1 MAAATATTTMARMMA
16 MNLPLLHAPAAR
28 LDPRRVRASA
38 GYSIGVGPVVAHQVS
53 AVGPLR
59 TTQVIGRSRYSEP
72 PERLRLGLEP
82 ERSADAVER
91 TILPGRSVVA
101 EAMFLSV
108 VTRHRLPELNIRH
121 FACSP
126 GRQCRAGSGS
136 APRTPRLS

>member
-1 MAAATATTTMARMMA
+1 M
-16 MNLPLLHAPAAR
+16 
-28 LDPRRVRASA
+28 
-38 GYSIGVGPVVAHQVS
+38 VAHQVS

-91 TILPGRSVVA
+91 RILPGRSVVA

-121 FACSP
+121 FACSN
-126 GRQCRAGSGS
+126 RS
-136 APRTPRLS
+136 AVSSWAQVARHALLDLS